1 MLQRQ
6 KNMVKALNS
15 LAPIINTSWVSTV
28 NAETLCYEAA
38 LELQRLSELEE
49 TYKSLHVLL
58 LVMDGLMFNA
68 LVGTDK
74 PELWEST
81 WDQILKEAGLK

>member
-15 LAPIINTSWVSTV
+15 LAPIINTSWVSVV

-38 LELQRLSELEE
+38 IELGRLAELEE
-49 TYKSLHVLL
+49 VYKSLHVLL

-68 LVGTDK
+68 LVGTDN
-74 PELWEST
+74 PEMWEST
-81 WDQILKEAGLK
+81 WNQILKEAGLK